1 MNDGDLLSDGISAAK
16 AGDAKKAAALLAQ
29 VVRANPA
36 SEAGW
41 FWLGLV
47 CQSSE
52 QRSYCFKRV
61 LALNPS
67 NAKARELLN
76 MPTPQAD
83 PASPTHSA
91 PPVVSSQQSPPT
103 APTLG
108 EIPLSASSSLAP
120 TPHPIAQEGPVSE
133 VKHGNTVEKILTA
146 IIACLL
152 MIVLCG
158 SVLGYLSI
166 TRPPS
171 QLLDRVAAAIW
182 SPTPTPTTSVTPSI
196 TPTPA
201 TTDTL
206 TPTPEL
212 TSSQTPVSISSPTLD
227 GASRS
232 AKAEPFIEQARVL
245 MYKDM
250 QLEAIAEWDQVIT
263 LLPESADAY
272 YQRASCYLKL
282 VPNQHSRDLYL
293 DYLNSALADLDQAI
307 ALDPG
312 KGDYYVARSH
322 VYERLAVEEE
332 YRPNYLRLKE
342 LALENSRVANQLGNT
357 EPDSERSPAFE
368 LIDLGRCEEGITEAH
383 QLIVEHGPSAPPS
396 AGLNN
401 ALAQGYLC
409 LGQLDKALE
418 HINLAIELYPEW
430 RKTWTKSVILYNMG
444 RLDEALALL
453 NDDIEQSPNYAGYR
467 YFLRAAIYAEQG
479 KLAEAEADIE
489 FGYGQ
494 TWGYYGITP
503 YAEGRLALKR
513 NDRATALE
521 RFQYAEASMSYE
533 YGPLIKRIQSEIA
546 DLGGQ
551 PLTVTP
557 KAVMSTSIPTPLI
570 TATPRATSTFVYCC
584 TPTPTSI
591 PSQPPPLSGP
601 TITYE
606 VVSNRIVWNK
616 LMGGNIATE
625 DFQKDFADYGE
636 LNYPYITGNGFILTG
651 QSPAQILQDA
661 TLLDSGTLLHFR
673 DWKVG
678 LTFTFPNDADVSG
691 FGFDY
696 RASETWQLTVGNS
709 VITVPVGR
717 PGFIGIVIHAGNLNK
732 FILYCKSNAQ
742 GGLTVD
748 NISYVIK

>member
-1 MNDGDLLSDGISAAK
+1 MNDGDLLSAGISAAR

-29 VVRANPA
+29 E
-36 SEAGW
+36 S
-41 FWLGLV
+41 
-47 CQSSE
+47 
-52 QRSYCFKRV
+52 
-61 LALNPS
+61 
-67 NAKARELLN
+67 
-76 MPTPQAD
+76 
-83 PASPTHSA
+83 
-91 PPVVSSQQSPPT
+91 
-103 APTLG
+103 
-108 EIPLSASSSLAP
+108 
-120 TPHPIAQEGPVSE
+120 PVSE

-171 QLLDRVAAAIW
+171 QLIDRIAAAIW
-182 SPTPTPTTSVTPSI
+182 SPTPTATASVTPSI
-196 TPTPA
+196 TPPPIPTDTP
-201 TTDTL
+201 TPIPTL
-206 TPTPEL
+206 TP
-212 TSSQTPVSISSPTLD
+212 SQTPASISSPTLD
-227 GASRS
+227 EASQS
-232 AKAEPFIEQARVL
+232 AKAKPFIEQARIL

-263 LLPESADAY
+263 LMPKNADAY
-272 YQRASCYLKL
+272 YQRAACYLKL
-282 VPNQHSRDLYL
+282 VPNQHSRDVYL
-293 DYLNSALADLDQAI
+293 DYLNNAVADLDQAI
-307 ALDPG
+307 ALDPT
-312 KGDYYVARSH
+312 KGDYYIGRSQ
-322 VYERLAVEEE
+322 VYERLSVEEE
-332 YRPNYLRLKE
+332 YRLNYLHLE
-342 LALENSRVANQLGNT
+342 EIALENSRVANQLGNT

-383 QLIVEHGPSAPPS
+383 QLIVERGPTAPSS

-453 NDDIEQSPNYAGYR
+453 NDDIEQFPDYAGYR

-479 KLAEAEADIE
+479 KLAEAEADIK

-494 TWGYYGITP
+494 IWGYYGLVP

-513 NDRATALE
+513 NDRVTALE
-521 RFQYAEASMSYE
+521 KFQYAEASITYD

-551 PLTVTP
+551 PLIVTP
-557 KAVMSTSIPTPLI
+557 KVFMSTPIPTPLI
-570 TATPRATSTFVYCC
+570 TATPRASSTFVYCC

-591 PSQPPPLSGP
+591 PSQPPPLTGP
-601 TITYE
+601 AITYE
-606 VVSNRIVWNK
+606 LVSNRIVWNK

-636 LNYPYITGNGFILTG
+636 LNYPYITGNGFTLTG

-661 TLLDSGTLLHFR
+661 TLLNSGTLLHFR

-696 RASETWQLTVGNS
+696 QASETWQLTVGNS
-709 VITVPVGR
+709 VITVPAGR
-717 PGFIGIVIHAGNLNK
+717 PGFIGIVIHAGNLNQ
-732 FILYCKSNAQ
+732 FILSCTSSAQ

-748 NISYVIK
+748 NISYVKK